1 MIFLPDSFI
10 KLYDI
15 SVKISFEPNII
26 VFEEFI

>member
-15 SVKISFEPNII
+15 SVKIPFEPNII

>member
-1 MIFLPDSFI
+1 MIFLPDSFL

-15 SVKISFEPNII
+15 SVKIPFDTNII

>member
-15 SVKISFEPNII
+15 SVKILFDPNII